1 MNTPSQGHLFN
12 FNSAKCKNRGS
23 CRGGLRL
30 DSFHE
35 KAPGAQNHAARPDR
49 WLSSSARGKREE
61 NEAAS
66 KVLPSLLF
74 SLLLSPSLALSL
86 CIPFYS
92 ISFLSL
98 LPCPALPSPPASF
111 LFFFSF
117 PRDLFAPTA
126 SPGPS
131 SPSGAADS
139 RLPRSHRLF

>member
-12 FNSAKCKNRGS
+12 FNSAKCKNRRS

-35 KAPGAQNHAARPDR
+35 KAPGAQNHAARLDP
-49 WLSSSARGKREE
+49 WLSSSARGKRGE

-74 SLLLSPSLALSL
+74 SLLLFHLLLHLVSAFPSTPSASSL
-86 CIPFYS
+86 CCPVLPSGIIF
-92 ISFLSL
+92 ILFLLPQGPCLPQQSL
-98 LPCPALPSPPASF
+98 LGHARL
-111 LFFFSF
+111 LEQ
-117 PRDLFAPTA
+117 L
-126 SPGPS
+126 G
-131 SPSGAADS
+131 S